1 MRIAPERPT
10 TTPCAHRSY
19 LTCDGLL
26 HDDDHCLERLSCEFS
41 DPKNIE
47 KANKLD
53 RAVSSM

>member
-1 MRIAPERPT
+1 MSNINTSYEI
-10 TTPCAHRSY
+10 SY

-26 HDDDHCLERLSCEFS
+26 NDNDHCLERLSCEFS
-41 DPKNIE
+41 DKQNIE

>member
-1 MRIAPERPT
+1 MTNLSTHQHPNRVLI
-10 TTPCAHRSY
+10 SY

-26 HDDDHCLERLSCEFS
+26 NDNDHCLERLSCEFS
-41 DPKNIE
+41 DPLNIE